1 VAISY
6 IKLHDY
12 YEKNR
17 GGKSMSNKYEKLF
30 MPMKINGM
38 RLKNRIVLSPMGT
51 FTPMVDGTES
61 DEGIRY
67 YEERAKGGTGLIIIG
82 AMFLNDKLAQGGP
95 TIRFDTT
102 RSIPRTTV
110 LVERVHRW
118 GAKICAQ
125 ISCGTGRNGMPNI
138 GERVPVSS
146 SENPSFY
153 NPDMICRAL
162 TREEIKEMM
171 NEWKIAAENV
181 VKCGFDAI
189 EIHGHAGYLIDQF
202 LSPIWNNRTDEYG
215 GSFENRTRFAREIV
229 ESIRSVVGPD
239 FPILFRISLDHRF
252 EGGRTIEDSMQ
263 IIKLLEECGVDALD
277 IDAGAY
283 ESLDYIFPTTYIGEG
298 CMSYVCEEARK
309 HVSIPL
315 MNSGNHSPET
325 ALELLE
331 SGNCDFVM
339 FGRQLIADPE
349 FPNKLKAGHREDVRP
364 CLLCNEEC
372 IGRIWGR
379 LTQLSCTV
387 NPKATM
393 EEHYEIKPLENPK
406 NIVVIGGGPGGLEAA
421 RVAAMRGC
429 KVTLFEKGDKL
440 GGTFG
445 AIATGASFKKR
456 IRDLITWYSV
466 QLEKLGVN
474 VVLNTEVTLNNKEL
488 ESADEI
494 FVATGST
501 SIVPP
506 IPGINNPNVV
516 GVIDAHVNG
525 VDGENIV
532 VCGGGMSGCDT
543 ALELAMEGKKVTI
556 VEMLDEVARDV
567 MAINKISLLRKL
579 EEYNVNIMTGQK
591 VVAIEENGLV
601 LEGKDGERRTVLAD
615 KVITA
620 FGQKPAAEFAES
632 VQDKY
637 PLKTTLI
644 GDCEKVSR
652 AGKAIR
658 EGFYAA
664 MALQ

>member
-1 VAISY
+1 
-6 IKLHDY
+6 
-12 YEKNR
+12 
-17 GGKSMSNKYEKLF
+17 MSNNYEKLF
-30 MPMKINGM
+30 QPMKINKM

-67 YEERAKGGTGLIIIG
+67 YEERAKGGAGLIIIG

-95 TIRFDTT
+95 TIKFETT

-110 LVERVHRW
+110 LCERVHRW

-162 TREEIKEMM
+162 TKEEIKEMM
-171 NEWKIAAENV
+171 NEWKVAAENV
-181 VKCGFDAI
+181 LKCGFDAI

-202 LSPIWNNRTDEYG
+202 LSPVWNNRTDEYG

-252 EGGRTIEDSMQ
+252 EGGRTIEDSME
-263 IIKLLEECGVDALD
+263 IIKLLEKCGVDALD

-283 ESLDYIFPTTYIGEG
+283 ESMDYIFPTTYVGES

-309 HVSIPL
+309 NVSIPL
-315 MNSGNHSPET
+315 MNSGNHSMES
-325 ALELLE
+325 AVELIE
-331 SGNCDFVM
+331 SGNCDFIM
-339 FGRQLIADPE
+339 FGRQLIADPD

-372 IGRIWGR
+372 IGRIFSR

-387 NPKATM
+387 NAQAAM
-393 EEHYEIKPLENPK
+393 EEHYEIKPLKNPK
-406 NIVVIGGGPGGLEAA
+406 KIVVIGGGPGGMEAA
-421 RVAAMRGC
+421 RVAALRGC
-429 KVTLFEKGDKL
+429 EVTLFEKSNKL

-474 VVLNTEVTLNNKEL
+474 VILNTEVTLDRLEL
-488 ESADEI
+488 ENADEI

-506 IPGINNPNVV
+506 IKGITNSNVV
-516 GVIDAHVNG
+516 GVVDAHING
-525 VDGENIV
+525 VDGENVV

-543 ALELAMEGKKVTI
+543 ALELALEGKKVTI
-556 VEMLDEVARDV
+556 VEMTDVIARDV
-567 MAINKISLLRKL
+567 MMVNRISLVRML
-579 EEYNVNIMTGQK
+579 EENNVNILTGQK
-591 VVAIEENGLV
+591 VIDIKENRVV
-601 LEGKDGERRTVLAD
+601 LEGKDGAKATIAAD

-620 FGQKPAAEFAES
+620 FGQKSES
-632 VQDKY
+632 KLSEAIQNKY